1 MTLNA
6 YFIII
11 ITIVYALS
19 FSASLR
25 TYATIK
31 VVTLAVRSMV
41 SVFCHKI
48 LGKLNTLLDP

>member
-6 YFIII
+6 YFII
-11 ITIVYALS
+11 TIAYALS
-19 FSASLR
+19 FSSSLR
-25 TYATIK
+25 TSATDK

-48 LGKLNTLLDP
+48 LGILNTLLDP